1 MEKFLKFVAMM
12 KNLLK
17 NLGFWVLVSMI
28 AGAIVGAVMGED
40 ARMFMPLGSLFIQC
54 IKMLVVPLVILSIIV
69 GAASLGQGRSAGKI
83 GIVSISYIL
92 LTTLLSAVIAIIL
105 GLVFKPGEGLSL
117 EGTMFEQAAGAQSGE
132 VGMSFWDTIIGMIP
146 SNPFEALAT
155 GNVMQLIIFGLLFG
169 FGISALNEEKRVS
182 VVNILNYM
190 LDALVW
196 CIEKVMWVAPFGVFG
211 LLAEAVGSFGFELLL
226 KIANLLWVDLLGVFI
241 MALLVYP
248 LSLMLMSQIGVK
260 TFFKTMLKPQLIAFS
275 TASSL
280 ATLPVTMEACEK
292 MGISKHT
299 RGFVIPLGATIN
311 MTGNVIYFSLVA
323 VFFAQF
329 YGIELNFAQLAT
341 IAVSASLTSIG
352 QAGVPGPTLIVAA
365 VLLSAGIPIDGLPML
380 YALDRIFDM
389 IRTTLNITGDAVCAA
404 VTDNFVAE
412 KR

>member
-1 MEKFLKFVAMM
+1 M
-12 KNLLK
+12 KKLLK

-28 AGAIVGAVMGED
+28 AGAVVGAVMGED
-40 ARMFMPLGSLFIQC
+40 ARMFTPLGTLFIQC

-83 GIVSISYIL
+83 GAVSVSYIL
-92 LTTLLSAVIAIIL
+92 LTTILSAVIAIVL
-105 GLVFKPGEGLSL
+105 GIIFKPGEGLSL
-117 EGTMFEQAAGAQSGE
+117 EGTMFEYTAATQNGD
-132 VGMSFWDTIIGMIP
+132 VGMSFWDTVIGMIP
-146 SNPFEALAT
+146 ANPFEALAT
-155 GNVMQLIIFGLLFG
+155 GNIMQLIIFGLLFG
-169 FGISALNEEKRVS
+169 FGVSALNEEKRVG
-182 VVNILNYM
+182 VVNILSNM
-190 LDALVW
+190 LDALIW
-196 CIEKVMWVAPFGVFG
+196 CIEKVMWVAPLGVFG

-226 KIANLLWVDLLGVFI
+226 KIANLLWVYLLGVFV
-241 MALLVYP
+241 MALVVYP
-248 LSLMLMSQIGVK
+248 CSLVFFSKIGLK
-260 TFFKTMLKPQLIAFS
+260 TFFSTMFKPQLIAFS

-292 MGISKHT
+292 MGISNHT
-299 RGFVIPLGATIN
+299 RGFVVPLGATIN

-323 VFFAQF
+323 IFFAQF
-329 YGIELNFAQLAT
+329 YGIELNFARLVA

-404 VTDNFVAE
+404 VTDNFVTDST
-412 KR
+412 K